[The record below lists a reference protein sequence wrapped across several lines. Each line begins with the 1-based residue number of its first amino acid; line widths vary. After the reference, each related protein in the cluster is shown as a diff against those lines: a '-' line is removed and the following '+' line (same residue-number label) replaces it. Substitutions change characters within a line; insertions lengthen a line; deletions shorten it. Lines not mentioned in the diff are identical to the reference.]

1 MSEPKLDPDKI
12 LSHEFNYAAQTAF
25 QANEDRVRVFHY
37 YLATVGTLIAA
48 SVLANSTNDAYMKV
62 FSLAMILLAFLGFI
76 FLLKLIKL
84 RISWKESV
92 RAMCKIKKYYVKK
105 YDELKEA
112 LLWEADTIPA
122 VGKLWSVAFL
132 MSLIIAILSSGSAGG
147 AVYFWGLST
156 GRTWGTW
163 ALYVGVTSFLGQ
175 IFVWVAVTYVIDRK
189 KEKEEE
195 KEKEKEIEKPCV
207 NKTRVESK
215 KEKVKGK
222 NQG

>member
-1 MSEPKLDPDKI
+1 MNEPELDPNKI

-48 SVLANSTNDAYMKV
+48 SVLANSANDAYMKV

-84 RISWKESV
+84 RTAWKDSV
-92 RAMCKIKKYYVKK
+92 RAMCRIKKYYVKK
-105 YDELKEA
+105 HDGLKEA
-112 LLWEADTIPA
+112 FLWETDTIPT

-147 AVYFWGLST
+147 AVYFWGLAT
-156 GRTWGTW
+156 GRTWGMW
-163 ALYVGVTSFLGQ
+163 ALCAVAASFLGQ
-175 IFVWVAVTYVIDRK
+175 ISVWIAVTYVIDRDK
-189 KEKEEE
+189 KEDNEKEE
-195 KEKEKEIEKPCV
+195 
-207 NKTRVESK
+207 
-215 KEKVKGK
+215 
-222 NQG
+222 